1 MRHRAG
7 AEFRMWGP
15 HEDPSIAERG
25 EAMRAEAVD
34 AAPRK
39 GVLAAGVG
47 AAVLALA
54 AAGCGSSGTTS
65 AAAGATHHAMASH
78 SHPMTESARF
88 GPDCGMV
95 PASGM
100 GSFHGMAMDP
110 LVTAASHNPL
120 LTSFAADVKAA
131 GLVSDLN
138 SMHSFTVFVPANSA
152 FRKLPHAEMSM
163 MMHSNAE
170 LAKILKYHI
179 VSGRV
184 TPAKLASGMALTTLE
199 GGTLTGSKMGSGYEI
214 GKADV
219 ICGNIQ
225 TANATVYVINKVLVP
240 MH

>member
-1 MRHRAG
+1 
-7 AEFRMWGP
+7 
-15 HEDPSIAERG
+15 
-25 EAMRAEAVD
+25 MRAEVAD
-34 AAPRK
+34 RSPRK
-39 GVLAAGVG
+39 GVLAAGAG

-54 AAGCGSSGTTS
+54 AAGCGSSGTTAG
-65 AAAGATHHAMASH
+65 AAATHHAMASH
-78 SHPMTESARF
+78 SPAMTEPARF

-95 PASGM
+95 PATGM
-100 GSFHGMAMDP
+100 GSFHGMTMDP
-110 LVTAASHNPL
+110 VVTAASHNPL

-131 GLVSDLN
+131 GLVGDLN
-138 SMHSFTVFVPANSA
+138 SMHSFTVFAPANSA
-152 FRKLPHAEMSM
+152 FSKLSQAEMSM
-163 MMHSNAE
+163 MHGHAE
-170 LAKILKYHI
+170 LTKILKYHI

>member
-1 MRHRAG
+1 
-7 AEFRMWGP
+7 
-15 HEDPSIAERG
+15 
-25 EAMRAEAVD
+25 MRAVAVD
-34 AAPRK
+34 GSPGK
-39 GVLAAGVG
+39 GVLAVGVG
-47 AAVLALA
+47 AAVLAFA

-65 AAAGATHHAMASH
+65 TASGAAATHHAMASH
-78 SHPMTESARF
+78 SHAMTESARF

-95 PASGM
+95 PATGM

-110 LVTAASHNPL
+110 VVTAASHNPL
-120 LTSFAADVKAA
+120 LTSFAAEVKAA

-138 SMHSFTVFVPANSA
+138 SMHSFTVFAPANIA
-152 FRKLPHAEMSM
+152 FSKLPHAEMSM
-163 MMHSNAE
+163 MHSSAE
-170 LAKILKYHI
+170 LAKILKHHI

-199 GGTLTGSKMGSGYEI
+199 GGSLTGAKMGTVYEI
-214 GKADV
+214 GKANV

>member
-1 MRHRAG
+1 
-7 AEFRMWGP
+7 
-15 HEDPSIAERG
+15 
-25 EAMRAEAVD
+25 MRAVAVD
-34 AAPRK
+34 GSPGK
-39 GVLAAGVG
+39 GVLAVGVG

-65 AAAGATHHAMASH
+65 TASGAAATHHAMASH
-78 SHPMTESARF
+78 SHAMTESARF

-95 PASGM
+95 RATGM

-110 LVTAASHNPL
+110 VVTAASHNPL
-120 LTSFAADVKAA
+120 LTSFAAEVKAA

-138 SMHSFTVFVPANSA
+138 SMHSFTVFAPANIA
-152 FRKLPHAEMSM
+152 FSKLPHAEMSM
-163 MMHSNAE
+163 MHSSAE
-170 LAKILKYHI
+170 LAKILKHHI

-199 GGTLTGSKMGSGYEI
+199 GGSLTGAKMGTVYEI
-214 GKADV
+214 GKANV